1 MKRRKSPKKPRSEYL
16 IATTKGE
23 VSEISV
29 SVSPDGRLRFGTE
42 MIDAR
47 IEATYD
53 RPKKPKVVHSIG
65 IEPDRMYFGANRA
78 LLANYDCV
86 FAVDTNTRELHDH
99 RVSLTAAVE
108 VLATQVCG
116 QVLFEPRF
124 FVECLDVESK
134 PEQLG
139 WMVAAGII
147 NRSPGYQAIKKSAFV
162 VDCDETNIRA
172 YNARTLAPHR
182 TKMLPERVTLVQATT
197 DTGGEYLPNAVLKY
211 ADYIGTTVLR
221 DIASGRIPMNTERVP
236 PGLGYVAV
244 RTMSVTR
251 LPDRGHRSRAGRAD
265 FRLTVKVP
273 RLI

>member
-1 MKRRKSPKKPRSEYL
+1 MKRRKSPKKPRSECL
-16 IATTKGE
+16 IATTKAE
-23 VSEISV
+23 VSEI

-53 RPKKPKVVHSIG
+53 RPKEPKVVHSIG
-65 IEPDRMYFGANRA
+65 VEPDRMYFGANRA

-86 FAVDTNTRELHDH
+86 FAVDTNTREVHDH

-108 VLATQVCG
+108 VLSTQVCG
-116 QVLFEPRF
+116 QVLFEPWF
-124 FVECLDVESK
+124 FVEFLDVESK

-139 WMVAAGII
+139 WMIAAGII
-147 NRSPGYQAIKKSAFV
+147 NRSSGYQAIKKAFV

-172 YNARTLAPHR
+172 YNARALAPHR

-211 ADYIGTTVLR
+211 ADYIGRTVLR

-251 LPDRGHRSRAGRAD
+251 LPDSGHRSRADLAD
-265 FRLTVKVP
+265 FRLTVQVP